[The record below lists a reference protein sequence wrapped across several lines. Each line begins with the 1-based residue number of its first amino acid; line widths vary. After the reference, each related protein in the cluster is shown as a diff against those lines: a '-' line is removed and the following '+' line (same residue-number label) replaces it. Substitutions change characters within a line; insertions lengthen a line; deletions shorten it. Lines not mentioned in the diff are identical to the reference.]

1 MNVLQAYKTASV
13 SNIPQKPFKC
23 AWPNFGKRS
32 GRARL
37 QSMLTNKIIHKL
49 QIRLLREY
57 GLKFTADAIGF
68 LSIVAEQVNQRHG
81 QHLRRL
87 HIRRLLIRNDVVCT
101 VERAGNA
108 AHPRM
113 HAGHEMGYVAHIRAA
128 GRMNAFLNVCCAENL
143 VGVFAQQRT
152 EVFIG
157 LKREVARKIRNIA
170 LSVQRYGARIEC
182 ASALAARV

>member
-1 MNVLQAYKTASV
+1 
-13 SNIPQKPFKC
+13 
-23 AWPNFGKRS
+23 
-32 GRARL
+32 
-37 QSMLTNKIIHKL
+37 MLTNKIIHKL

-108 AHPRM
+108 ATHGCTQGMRWDTSPIS
-113 HAGHEMGYVAHIRAA
+113 V
-128 GRMNAFLNVCCAENL
+128 LPAE
-143 VGVFAQQRT
+143 
-152 EVFIG
+152 
-157 LKREVARKIRNIA
+157 
-170 LSVQRYGARIEC
+170 
-182 ASALAARV
+182 